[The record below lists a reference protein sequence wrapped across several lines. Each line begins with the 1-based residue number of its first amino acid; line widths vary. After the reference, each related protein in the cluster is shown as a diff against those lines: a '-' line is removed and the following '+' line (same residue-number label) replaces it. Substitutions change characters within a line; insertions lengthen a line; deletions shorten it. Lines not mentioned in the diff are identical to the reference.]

1 MGFLN
6 SWHIHLVA
14 SVRSLRQGQYPPV
27 RLSPFSDGADNLLIG
42 IEIDFHVRQLFLD
55 CGFIIPQD
63 KVLFCDEVTLIKKIR
78 CFLSTGF

>member
-27 RLSPFSDGADNLLIG
+27 RMSPFLM
-42 IEIDFHVRQLFLD
+42 
-55 CGFIIPQD
+55 
-63 KVLFCDEVTLIKKIR
+63 VLTI
-78 CFLSTGF
+78 S